1 MAPSIGP
8 RRQARYPDL
17 AVNVG
22 YNGDLEI
29 SRPERVRLAAA
40 AAIFLA
46 AGAVYSIGL
55 TAPYTHYHENVTA
68 CYTTWGRNYLRFG
81 YGPSSFAPVKAAG
94 LRPPAVPV
102 PRQIY
107 SHRPPT
113 VSLLV
118 SLSCRIFGATEGA
131 VRVVGLVASLATL
144 ALFGL
149 LSRRLLGAGWGLVAF
164 ALFAFIPNFAF
175 YGVAVAHQT
184 FGVLGGLAIFLAT
197 GWWQEKPTRS
207 RTAALLG
214 VVAVAC
220 WLDWPAFYAAGACGL
235 LILFTA
241 REKRWIGLLLP
252 AAAVVSLGAFVFY
265 LYRLDP
271 VDLVPLKDFL
281 STGSGHSR
289 SVALGAYLA
298 SHVREAIRWFTIPVL
313 LLSAIGAG
321 LLRPRTS
328 FADAAILATALLGAD
343 SVLFSNL
350 ASGHLFLTVP
360 LVPFAALAAA
370 RGLQALAGSRPGRAV
385 AAAFALGFVAQSGL
399 MMWRAHH
406 DSNYTYPNEAARAL
420 ASALQQTAAPEER
433 TLARLSLDKHVL
445 GYYADRPIALYSA
458 SERSIE
464 WLDDVRVENGIDD
477 AAILRMLDRPALGFA
492 WFVTTTPSMAAERI
506 ESLRSSPDREGWCER
521 YEFESEQ
528 RPSTLVEQLRRRY
541 PEVRR
546 DGFLFFDLRRPR

>member
-1 MAPSIGP
+1 LRSNS
-8 RRQARYPDL
+8 DL
-17 AVNVG
+17 PEPPAG
-22 YNGDLEI
+22 YNKALE
-29 SRPERVRLAAA
+29 RFPPERIRLVATV
-40 AAIFLA
+40 AIFLA

-81 YGPSSFAPVKAAG
+81 YGPTSGAPIKAAG
-94 LRPPAVPV
+94 IRPPAVPG

-118 SLSCRIFGATEGA
+118 SLSCRLFGATEGA
-131 VRVVGLVASLATL
+131 IRGVGLLASLATL
-144 ALFGL
+144 ALFGV
-149 LSRRLLGAGWGLVAF
+149 LSRRLLGPGWGLVAF

-175 YGVAVAHQT
+175 YGVAIAHQT
-184 FGVLGGLAIFLAT
+184 FGVLGALAIFVAT
-197 GWWQEKPTRS
+197 LWWQDRPTGR

-214 VVAVAC
+214 VVAASC
-220 WLDWPAFYAAGACGL
+220 WLDWPAFYASGACGL

-241 REKRWIGLLLP
+241 REKRRVGWLLP
-252 AAAVVSLGAFVFY
+252 AAAVASLGAFVFY
-265 LYRLDP
+265 LYLLDP
-271 VDLVPLKDFL
+271 VGLVPLKDFL

-289 SVALGAYLA
+289 AVSLGAYLA
-298 SHVREAIRWFTIPVL
+298 SHAREAIRWFTVPVL
-313 LLSAIGAG
+313 LLSAVGAG
-321 LLRPRTS
+321 RLRPRATPK
-328 FADAAILATALLGAD
+328 DAAVVATVLLGAD

-370 RGLQALAGSRPGRAV
+370 RGLQALSTSRAGRVV

-399 MMWRAHH
+399 AMWRAHH
-406 DSNYTYPNEAARAL
+406 DLKYPYPNEAARAL
-420 ASALQQTAAPEER
+420 ASALQRTAAPEER
-433 TLARLSLDKHVL
+433 TLVRLSVDKHVL

-458 SERSIE
+458 SERSVD
-464 WLDDVRVENGIDD
+464 WLDEVRVENGIDE
-477 AAILRMLDRPALGFA
+477 ASVLRLLNGQGFS
-492 WFVTTTPSMAAERI
+492 WFVTTTPSLAVERI
-506 ESLRSSPDREGWCER
+506 ESLKSSPDRDRWVEE
-521 YEFESEQ
+521 YEFESE
-528 RPSTLVEQLRRRY
+528 RAPSALVEELRRRY